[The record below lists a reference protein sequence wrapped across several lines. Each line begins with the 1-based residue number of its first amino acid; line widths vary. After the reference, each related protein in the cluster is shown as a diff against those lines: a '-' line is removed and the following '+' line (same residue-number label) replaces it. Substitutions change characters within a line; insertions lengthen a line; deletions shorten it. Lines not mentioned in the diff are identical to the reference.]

1 MTLFYLIFIIFDR
14 IKIKRLFMASPQDN
28 ILSNEDILN
37 DLVESLEISSKVQ
50 EK

>member
-1 MTLFYLIFIIFDR
+1 
-14 IKIKRLFMASPQDN
+14 MASPQDN

-50 EK
+50 EKAGNRYKSLGDWLDRDGHL